1 MLRRTMNQRDTM
13 KHPTTKDVAA
23 VLVAKLYD
31 YERTLDA
38 KKTKT
43 DAERRHVERLREVR
57 NLGTTKR

>member
-1 MLRRTMNQRDTM
+1 M

-43 DAERRHVERLREVR
+43 DAERRHIERLRDAR
-57 NLGTTKR
+57 NLANKKR